1 MKEIIKQNSKLV
13 GAFLGALQGLPQGL
27 SMSSNDVFSIFGQ
40 DQLIIVV
47 AFGLFGPP
55 IIAFL
60 NSALKDSLD
69 AGFMKKINEY
79 INLYFFMIVG
89 CLILGITGWITL
101 QSKGI
106 NDGTIVLCAFFIS
119 GGIGFSIAYFI
130 DSQFGRRAENA

>member
-1 MKEIIKQNSKLV
+1 
-13 GAFLGALQGLPQGL
+13 
-27 SMSSNDVFSIFGQ
+27 
-40 DQLIIVV
+40 
-47 AFGLFGPP
+47 
-55 IIAFL
+55 
-60 NSALKDSLD
+60 
-69 AGFMKKINEY
+69 MKKINEY